1 MVISL
6 NSFLDTNVLIGYI
19 FSCDSLFKH
28 SKEYIFKSK
37 SNYYSQHVK
46 TEMKKIYSR
55 KNLEFEDFFLKLY
68 FEIEQYDDMY
78 FLSKSK
84 IVKMIY
90 GLDTIGKL
98 NQRDMELSFDKIW
111 EFFEFGENQEVMMIK
126 LKFGDYISQFESLH
140 NLRKNFIFKTLNLVP
155 NHTKKDKSIL
165 DKIKKENLRD
175 ELLHAYDEDILFDA
189 NEFCKNNKD
198 LKLIFVS
205 ADQNFIKAIDIL
217 MEYLCFDDCV
227 NLIEFSNN

>member
-111 EFFEFGENQEVMMIK
+111 EFFEFGESQEVMMIK

>member
-37 SNYYSQHVK
+37 SNYYSQNVK
-46 TEMKKIYSR
+46 TEMKKIYYR

>member
-155 NHTKKDKSIL
+155 NHTKKDKS
-165 DKIKKENLRD
+165 
-175 ELLHAYDEDILFDA
+175 DILFDA

>member
-140 NLRKNFIFKTLNLVP
+140 NLRKNFIFKTFNLVP